1 MNVSLIYWLQSKKKK
16 KFHWKSWEILVQG
29 NPQVQH
35 AEIHINTEIFI
46 SYSPKFVSQL
56 LCNPDLVLWFS
67 PCGFRYLSP
76 GVVEF
81 RTRHSGTRVYTFEQC
96 SSPTAQWVKSAG
108 NAGDTGDMG
117 AIPGLGPLEEGM
129 ETLSSILSWRIPR
142 TEEPGGLHIVHRV
155 KKSQTWLKQLSTHI
169 PSPPSKDPQ
178 FIGWDILVN
187 KSL

>member
-1 MNVSLIYWLQSKKKK
+1 MYECLFNILITKQKKK

-108 NAGDTGDMG
+108 NAGDTGGMG
-117 AIPGLGPLEEGM
+117 SIPELGRSSGEANSNPLQYSCLKNPMDTGTM
-129 ETLSSILSWRIPR
+129 
-142 TEEPGGLHIVHRV
+142 GLHWVRHDW
-155 KKSQTWLKQLSTHI
+155 S
-169 PSPPSKDPQ
+169 
-178 FIGWDILVN
+178 N
-187 KSL
+187 